1 MKIYQKKKTLY
12 FNLFFGVLWMAYGIY
27 RLVSTDRNIWL
38 SYAFLLISVLYIAQF
53 LYSFFKPVLAVE
65 EDKIVYRDSFKTK
78 VFQFKDITGVSRFAG
93 DYTFITATDKFT
105 VYKQNL
111 DKESIE
117 KLDAFLDQI
126 HF

>member
-12 FNLFFGVLWMAYGIY
+12 FNLFFGILWLFYGIY
-27 RLVSTDRNIWL
+27 RILSGDKNKWL
-38 SYAFLLISVLYIAQF
+38 SYAFILVSVLYMVQF
-53 LYSFFKPVLAVE
+53 FYSYFKPVLIIE
-65 EDKIVYRDSFKTK
+65 NEKIIYNDSFRTK

-105 VYKQNL
+105 VNKQSL

-117 KLDAFLDQI
+117 TLDAFLDQ
-126 HF
+126 FRF